1 MERQKEQ
8 ERKRCEKVKEMWEGA
23 KWSGNKEI
31 KRSEGNG
38 AERREALGAKGTIKH
53 DPKGANKIFAKSE
66 TSPNTRKDPPK
77 KIHFLKNQ
85 VLLKHDYVIFLKDLT
100 KPRINSNT
108 FTVDSLEFIVRDGL
122 AVSVCF
128 HLCYCRAYIFIKL
141 NTRCDIPPKWV
152 W

>member
-53 DPKGANKIFAKSE
+53 DPKGAKNKLQF
-66 TSPNTRKDPPK
+66 
-77 KIHFLKNQ
+77 HYFLECWREKRGFQNM
-85 VLLKHDYVIFLKDLT
+85 
-100 KPRINSNT
+100 
-108 FTVDSLEFIVRDGL
+108 
-122 AVSVCF
+122 VSF
-128 HLCYCRAYIFIKL
+128 FSHG
-141 NTRCDIPPKWV
+141 
-152 W
+152 